1 MLISDIITYLNQN
14 PLTVFNTLLL
24 VLTGYLSYSSYVF
37 QVQTSIRESLE
48 QLEDVELRRGK
59 VRPILHDFN
68 HSIISDSRT
77 SVLLKYYHDGRN
89 PANANQPR
97 GPFRCVRYHL
107 ANHHD
112 KMQAGEPVEEEKFLD
127 GLEQSLPDIPGVIT
141 VTTNDSGI
149 FLEID
154 SDDAVFVR
162 RLTEDVMEKVYN
174 SLVLQSPEEIIEEL
188 KLEEHI

>member
-1 MLISDIITYLNQN
+1 
-14 PLTVFNTLLL
+14 
-24 VLTGYLSYSSYVF
+24 
-37 QVQTSIRESLE
+37 
-48 QLEDVELRRGK
+48 
-59 VRPILHDFN
+59 
-68 HSIISDSRT
+68 
-77 SVLLKYYHDGRN
+77 
-89 PANANQPR
+89 
-97 GPFRCVRYHL
+97 
-107 ANHHD
+107 
-112 KMQAGEPVEEEKFLD
+112 MQAGEPVEEEKFLD